1 MYLRALFWTNVF
13 IGRLVFESLP
23 RPFFDLIVFAGS
35 VRRGSGGVRW
45 RDWGKRLWVELRV
58 ARVWVGLVDV
68 HGDGR
73 SWSHVS
79 CIFVRKVVLFSPP
92 VFVFLSESLGL
103 TRRSCVVAITWC
115 VRRPGCG
122 LVECMWAQW
131 VVVWE
136 GSACE
141 CVVGVQWGESFLDL
155 HALCA
160 CEYCWRCQVMSRCRW
175 DMVMLERLVAMARV
189 QFALLPVGASDA
201 AIAHVFRRMM
211 RRRRYLRTLRVRTL
225 AVERL
230 LRVRRAAEFRVRV
243 RAWGGK
249 LGVCF
254 GVNRQLRVE
263 VAKVVDVVPIL
274 LTLLLP
280 LFLGVFLWLKETGVE
295 EAPWPYVGWALSM
308 DPITVHAAVG
318 NQTA

>member
-1 MYLRALFWTNVF
+1 
-13 IGRLVFESLP
+13 
-23 RPFFDLIVFAGS
+23 
-35 VRRGSGGVRW
+35 
-45 RDWGKRLWVELRV
+45 
-58 ARVWVGLVDV
+58 
-68 HGDGR
+68 
-73 SWSHVS
+73 
-79 CIFVRKVVLFSPP
+79 
-92 VFVFLSESLGL
+92 
-103 TRRSCVVAITWC
+103 
-115 VRRPGCG
+115 
-122 LVECMWAQW
+122 
-131 VVVWE
+131 
-136 GSACE
+136 
-141 CVVGVQWGESFLDL
+141 
-155 HALCA
+155 
-160 CEYCWRCQVMSRCRW
+160 
-175 DMVMLERLVAMARV
+175 MVMLERLVAMARV